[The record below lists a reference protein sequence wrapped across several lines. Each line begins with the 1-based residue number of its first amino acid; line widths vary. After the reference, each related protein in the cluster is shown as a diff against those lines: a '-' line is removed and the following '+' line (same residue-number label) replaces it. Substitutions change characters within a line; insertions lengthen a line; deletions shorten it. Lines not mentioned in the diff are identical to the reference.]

1 MEKGAAYTRVNTVI
15 HITVPFFLFSFQG
28 FVVGFTG
35 SKIFCLHVY
44 TMSAVEVPQVK
55 LLNELM

>member
-1 MEKGAAYTRVNTVI
+1 MKYLFNCKLTLFCQENLTNATVSCST
-15 HITVPFFLFSFQG
+15 HQG

-44 TMSAVEVPQVK
+44 TMSAVEVPQV
-55 LLNELM
+55 